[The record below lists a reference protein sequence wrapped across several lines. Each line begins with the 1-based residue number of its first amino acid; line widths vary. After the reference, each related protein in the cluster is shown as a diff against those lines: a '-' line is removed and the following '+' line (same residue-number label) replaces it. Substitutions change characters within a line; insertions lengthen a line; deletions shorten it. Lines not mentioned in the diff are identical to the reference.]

1 MLISWQTLKNRLGVP
16 ATDNSRNAEF
26 EALAATVSNQI
37 IRFIGFNPSSKSCTE
52 YYDGDGSTRL
62 LLRRKPVIS
71 VESVYVDVTANAGV
85 TNAFTDPLSLLTPN
99 VGYVLELDQFKTG
112 TLLRVNNV
120 WPQRY
125 ERRAGNLGSIL
136 YPNPGCIKVTYT
148 AGEVNPVF
156 EEAGILECKAL
167 FAFRPNGL
175 GAIMSESIDSR
186 SISLTTPQSILGNQP
201 RRFVSEVAQL
211 LLMPYQDIAAS

>member
-16 ATDNSRNAEF
+16 AIDNSRNAEF
-26 EALAATVSNQI
+26 EALAASVSNQI
-37 IRFIGFNPSSKSCTE
+37 IRFIGFNPSPKSCTE

-85 TNAFTDPLSLLTPN
+85 TNAFTDTLSLLTPN

-125 ERRAGNLGSIL
+125 ERRSGNLGSIL

-148 AGEVNPVF
+148 AGETNPVF

-167 FAFRPNGL
+167 FAFRSNGL

-186 SISLTTPQSILGNQP
+186 SISLTTPQGILGNQP

-211 LLMPYQDIAAS
+211 MLMPYQDIAVS